1 MYCSHC
7 GAQIPDD
14 SAFCPKCG
22 QKPGQAGQPAAQT
35 AAASTAPPVQPVY
48 AVPVQ
53 TTYVQPMK
61 SRSEV
66 IREYRETHGYYG
78 YCTGA
83 ILFGLADIT
92 CFIVLLVK
100 FIDLANH
107 PIRTYLTETQESILF
122 WLFFCLFLS
131 VVFSICSNIMI
142 KKAKNVNE
150 EAENEYKNYCY
161 QMENGGRAR
170 NTSSIFSDSNRR
182 SVNGSGNHVPPPAN
196 VSPGSWKCPF
206 CGRINASYVGTCA
219 CGNRK
224 P

>member
-14 SAFCPKCG
+14 AAFCPSCG
-22 QKPGQAGQPAAQT
+22 QKPGKAGQPAVQV
-35 AAASTAPPVQPVY
+35 APPPSQPVY
-48 AVPVQ
+48 AAPVQ
-53 TTYVQPMK
+53 TTYVQPIK
-61 SRSEV
+61 SRLEV
-66 IREYRETHGYYG
+66 IKEYRETHGYYG
-78 YCTGA
+78 YIAGA
-83 ILFGLADIT
+83 ILFALADIT

-100 FIDLANH
+100 FVDLANH

-122 WLFFCLFLS
+122 WLFFCLALS
-131 VVFSICSNIMI
+131 VLFSICSNIMR
-142 KKAKNVNE
+142 KKAKDVNL

-161 QMENGGRAR
+161 QMENSGRAR

-182 SVNGSGNHVPPPAN
+182 NLNSSGRAASTPSNG
-196 VSPGSWKCPF
+196 WRCPD

-219 CGNRK
+219 CGKRK